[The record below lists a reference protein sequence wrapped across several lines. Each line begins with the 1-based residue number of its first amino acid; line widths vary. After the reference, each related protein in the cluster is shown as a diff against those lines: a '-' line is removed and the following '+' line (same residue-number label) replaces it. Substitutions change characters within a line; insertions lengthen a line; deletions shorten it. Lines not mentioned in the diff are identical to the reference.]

1 MLRVVPLTAVAFS
14 LLAVVLLAACA
25 PQPAP
30 TTTPSSVVTP
40 SASPASTP
48 AAVPAVAFGGDC
60 DRALPAAVVE
70 SELGGPATLS
80 PPTRSLV
87 SASPESAALLGGP
100 LCSWQ
105 RSAGRGRV
113 PGLRCVPSVP
123 VAARTGA
130 GAGWERGCRFW

>member
-1 MLRVVPLTAVAFS
+1 MLRRVPLTAVSFS

-30 TTTPSSVVTP
+30 TTTPSSEVTP

-80 PPTRSLV
+80 PPKRRLV
-87 SASPESAALLGGP
+87 SARPGSAAPLGGH
-100 LCSWQ
+100 LVSWQ
-105 RSAGRGRV
+105 RPGVGGGARG
-113 PGLRCVPSVP
+113 G
-123 VAARTGA
+123 
-130 GAGWERGCRFW
+130 